1 MKNEDKIR
9 TWLGD
14 RYHLNTEITF
24 KEDKT
29 IIEKWKLFK
38 VYEGW
43 MTDNSDAI
51 MTNETHTEEE
61 LFKFAKEHRKYDLNI
76 VGSKAMSIVAFLNLI
91 LVFLNIWFRTNF
103 IDGFV
108 WGVDFTIL
116 VVCLVKMIY
125 LKKNE
130 KVEEKE
136 FREKIEAIFKRE
148 NIKDEREN
156 NNRKSN

>member
-9 TWLGD
+9 KWLGN
-14 RYHLNTEITF
+14 RYHLNVELTF
-24 KEDKT
+24 LEDKT
-29 IIEKWKLFK
+29 SIEKWKLFK

-43 MTDNSDAI
+43 MHDNSDAI
-51 MTNETHTEEE
+51 MTSETHTEEE
-61 LFKFAKEHRKYDLNI
+61 LFKFAKEHRRYDLSI
-76 VGSKAMSIVAFLNLI
+76 VGSKAMSVVAFFNLI

-103 IDGFV
+103 IRGFV
-108 WGVDFTIL
+108 WGVDFTIV
-116 VVCLVKMIY
+116 VVCFVKMFY

-136 FREKIEAIFKRE
+136 FREKMEAIFKRE